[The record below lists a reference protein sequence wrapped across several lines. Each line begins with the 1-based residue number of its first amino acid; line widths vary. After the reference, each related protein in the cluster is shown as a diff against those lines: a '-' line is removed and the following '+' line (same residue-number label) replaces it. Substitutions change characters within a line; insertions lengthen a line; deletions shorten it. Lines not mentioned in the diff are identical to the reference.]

1 MAICSGDCPD
11 VSGTYSATI
20 DEVPKERSSCGEFG
34 VKGDTGSVT
43 VTQKD
48 SAVAFAELT
57 LWQLPKSLPGSV
69 HRFKYRLAYVV
80 RGISVLRY
88 DNEAGKGDHR
98 HYGGKE
104 SAYAFTNPDN
114 LIAAFQAD
122 IARWNRENSDS

>member
-1 MAICSGDCPD
+1 MKAIELLR
-11 VSGTYSATI
+11 TRIIYS
-20 DEVPKERSSCGEFG
+20 E
-34 VKGDTGSVT
+34 
-43 VTQKD
+43 
-48 SAVAFAELT
+48 VAFAEMV
-57 LWQLPKSLPGSV
+57 LWQLPAPLSGSS

-80 RGISVLRY
+80 RRDCVLRY

-104 SAYAFTNPDN
+104 SSYAFTDSEK